1 MKVGKLP
8 SFPWYL
14 RLLAFLAIG
23 GVLYAGFW
31 YFVTSGTRKATKEM
45 QAEIAD
51 LKPRNAQSAIVQQNL
66 NNFKAL
72 YKAREEEYAE
82 LKALLPEQKELTMVL
97 QGIQDRAKNSGLVL
111 MRFNPKEDTQQD
123 NYSGKKI
130 DVNVISGFTSLRAF
144 FDQLAH
150 YQRIVSIT
158 NFELKQME
166 KQSLTKTVEAR
177 FDLTAY
183 YVSSER
189 LNQAPAPNAKPAAG
203 GAVPGGKAAGE
214 IDMVTFRK
222 TMLWPGKPLSR
233 SWSSGRKVKND
244 IVVSSGS
251 PPVSN
256 WVVEA
261 RRQGISSDSGSSSPS
276 AIASPAHKKM
286 KRRFC
291 FPDGTPGTPSGQS
304 NAWALKALSCWG

>member
-66 NNFKAL
+66 NNFKAA

-82 LKALLPEQKELTMVL
+82 LKALLPEQRELTMVL
-97 QGIQDRAKNSGLVL
+97 QGIQDRAKGSGLVL
-111 MRFNPKEDTQQD
+111 TKFNPKEDLQQD

-130 DVNVISGFTSLRAF
+130 EVSVQSGFTGLRSF
-144 FDQLAH
+144 FEQLAH

-158 NFELKQME
+158 NFELKQLE
-166 KQSLTKTVEAR
+166 KQSLTKTVDAR

-189 LNQAPAPNAKPAAG
+189 LQSQAPAPNNKPAAG
-203 GAVPGGKAAGE
+203 GAVPAPN
-214 IDMVTFRK
+214 V
-222 TMLWPGKPLSR
+222 
-233 SWSSGRKVKND
+233 
-244 IVVSSGS
+244 
-251 PPVSN
+251 
-256 WVVEA
+256 
-261 RRQGISSDSGSSSPS
+261 
-276 AIASPAHKKM
+276 PAPQPAK
-286 KRRFC
+286 
-291 FPDGTPGTPSGQS
+291 
-304 NAWALKALSCWG
+304 

>member
-23 GVLYAGFW
+23 GVMYAGFW

-130 DVNVISGFTSLRAF
+130 DVNVISGFTSLRTF

-189 LNQAPAPNAKPAAG
+189 LQSQIPGPNNKPASG
-203 GAVPGGKAAGE
+203 GAVPAPAASQ
-214 IDMVTFRK
+214 TA
-222 TMLWPGKPLSR
+222 
-233 SWSSGRKVKND
+233 N
-244 IVVSSGS
+244 
-251 PPVSN
+251 
-256 WVVEA
+256 
-261 RRQGISSDSGSSSPS
+261 
-276 AIASPAHKKM
+276 
-286 KRRFC
+286 
-291 FPDGTPGTPSGQS
+291 
-304 NAWALKALSCWG
+304 

>member
-8 SFPWYL
+8 SLPWYL
-14 RLLAFLAIG
+14 RLIAFLAIG
-23 GVLYAGFW
+23 GVMYAGFW
-31 YFVTSGTRKATKEM
+31 YFVTSGTRKATQEM

-111 MRFNPKEDTQQD
+111 MRFNPKEDMQQD

-130 DVNVISGFTSLRAF
+130 DVGVISSFAGLRTF

-189 LNQAPAPNAKPAAG
+189 LNQAPAPNSKPAAG
-203 GAVPGGKAAGE
+203 GAVPAPAA
-214 IDMVTFRK
+214 
-222 TMLWPGKPLSR
+222 
-233 SWSSGRKVKND
+233 
-244 IVVSSGS
+244 
-251 PPVSN
+251 
-256 WVVEA
+256 
-261 RRQGISSDSGSSSPS
+261 
-276 AIASPAHKKM
+276 PAPQPAK
-286 KRRFC
+286 
-291 FPDGTPGTPSGQS
+291 
-304 NAWALKALSCWG
+304 

>member
-23 GVLYAGFW
+23 GVMYAGFW

-189 LNQAPAPNAKPAAG
+189 LNQAPSPNAKPAAG
-203 GAVPGGKAAGE
+203 GAVPAPAA
-214 IDMVTFRK
+214 
-222 TMLWPGKPLSR
+222 
-233 SWSSGRKVKND
+233 
-244 IVVSSGS
+244 
-251 PPVSN
+251 
-256 WVVEA
+256 
-261 RRQGISSDSGSSSPS
+261 
-276 AIASPAHKKM
+276 PAPQPAK
-286 KRRFC
+286 
-291 FPDGTPGTPSGQS
+291 
-304 NAWALKALSCWG
+304 

>member
-8 SFPWYL
+8 SLPWYL
-14 RLLAFLAIG
+14 RLVAFLLIG
-23 GVLYAGFW
+23 GAMYAGFW

-97 QGIQDRAKNSGLVL
+97 QGIQDRARDNGLVL
-111 MRFNPKEDTQQD
+111 MKFYPKEDLQQD

-130 DVNVISGFTSLRAF
+130 EVSVASGFTGLRAF
-144 FDQLAH
+144 FEQLAH
-150 YQRIVSIT
+150 YQRIVSVT
-158 NFELKQME
+158 NFELQQLE
-166 KQSLTKTVEAR
+166 KQSLTKTVAAR

-189 LNQAPAPNAKPAAG
+189 LQNQAPAPKPAAG
-203 GAVPGGKAAGE
+203 GAVPAPAAP
-214 IDMVTFRK
+214 T
-222 TMLWPGKPLSR
+222 T
-233 SWSSGRKVKND
+233 
-244 IVVSSGS
+244 
-251 PPVSN
+251 
-256 WVVEA
+256 
-261 RRQGISSDSGSSSPS
+261 
-276 AIASPAHKKM
+276 PAPAAAK
-286 KRRFC
+286 
-291 FPDGTPGTPSGQS
+291 
-304 NAWALKALSCWG
+304 